1 MLKKMRIKR
10 RIVKRESDSP
20 TFKICNG
27 SQALEVKLPGV
38 IYDTGESFFT
48 PGSHLCHWG
57 VIYDTGES
65 F

>member
-38 IYDTGESFFT
+38 IYDTGESLT
-48 PGSHLCHWG
+48 
-57 VIYDTGES
+57 IYTVPLKRECYKNQCLL
-65 F
+65 